1 MRKQGIYTRFGTLS
15 IEELCRFMGFGKDMI
30 KELTHRKSV
39 IFSGSLF
46 SPEFKRHFNAE
57 HSTAKVEHHP
67 EERGKLWLMI
77 DGVSDSD
84 WFRNKC
90 REFLQMVG
98 IKPKQNQAEEHGK
111 RKGMKL

>member
-1 MRKQGIYTRFGTLS
+1 MVLA
-15 IEELCRFMGFGKDMI
+15 
-30 KELTHRKSV
+30 KELTHRKPV

-67 EERGKLWLMI
+67 EERGKLQLMI

-84 WFRNKC
+84 WFRNKR

-98 IKPKQNQAEEHGK
+98 IKPRQSHAGEHKNGK
-111 RKGMKL
+111 GIKF